1 MLMLFKNPV
10 PVLLLAISSFILN
23 TNSSILFGLIFPFI
37 CILSKSKKKKAN
49 VSRISFVNSSAH
61 SE

>member
-1 MLMLFKNPV
+1 MLMLFKNAG
-10 PVLLLAISSFILN
+10 PVLLLAISSCILK
-23 TNSSILFGLIFPFI
+23 TKSSILFGLTFPFI